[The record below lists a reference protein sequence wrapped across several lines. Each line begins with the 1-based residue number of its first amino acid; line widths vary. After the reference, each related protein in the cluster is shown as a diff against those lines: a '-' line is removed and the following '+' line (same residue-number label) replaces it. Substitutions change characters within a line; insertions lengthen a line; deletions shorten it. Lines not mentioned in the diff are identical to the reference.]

1 MELFAQTVVNGLLI
15 GGVYVAIAVGFSLA
29 FGVLHII
36 DFAVGEWVILGALV
50 GWTLTEWLAVEPLL
64 LLPLVAVGFS
74 LLGWIIQPLI
84 RRVVTGDRPLP
95 VLMGLVFT
103 FGLAILAQAVAL
115 LVWGINRRSIASG
128 LGGQAF
134 ELHVAGVSLTVP
146 VLRLVMFVFGMAVVA
161 AVSTILRRTRY
172 GAAVRAAAQNPVMAG
187 LLGVNVDR
195 IGRIVYAAYAA
206 ITGAAGMF
214 IGMLF
219 AISPEV
225 GLQYTT
231 FAFFT
236 VVLAGMG
243 YVPGVPVAGLALGLL
258 QSLVA
263 TSRLGPR
270 YVYLVVFLVL
280 YLILLVSPRGILRRG
295 WA

>member
-1 MELFAQTVVNGLLI
+1 MELLAQTVVNGLLI

-29 FGVLHII
+29 FGVMHII

-50 GWTLTEWLAVEPLL
+50 GWTLTEWLGVDPLFV
-64 LLPLVAVGFS
+64 LVPVAAGFS
-74 LLGWIIQPLI
+74 LLGWLIQPLI

-103 FGLAILAQAVAL
+103 FGLAILVQAVAL
-115 LVWGINRRSIASG
+115 LAWGINRRSIASS
-128 LGGQAF
+128 LGGQALQ
-134 ELHVAGVSLTVP
+134 LHLAGVSLTVP
-146 VLRLVMFVFGMAVVA
+146 VLRLVMFAFGMAVVA
-161 AVSTILRRTRY
+161 AVGSILRGTRL
-172 GAAVRAAAQNPVMAG
+172 GIAVRAAAQNPDMAG
-187 LLGVNVDR
+187 LLGVDVGQ
-195 IGRIVYAAYAA
+195 IGRIVYAGYAA
-206 ITGAAGMF
+206 VTGAAGVF

-219 AISPEV
+219 AISPEI

-258 QSLVA
+258 QSIVA
-263 TSRLGPR
+263 VYWGPR
-270 YVYLVVFLVL
+270 YVYLAVFFALYLVL
-280 YLILLVSPRGILRRG
+280 LISPRGILRRG